1 MSVVVEKPC
10 LLSEQQ
16 INELVELELEF
27 SQRDKLEREKAE
39 ARNALEEFIYDMRD
53 KISNIYEDFI
63 KSDDGDAYR
72 SKLSTMEDWL
82 YEEGEDQPKKVR
94 RETFFGGWWI
104 DSGVAS
110 LRVASVAI
118 ALQSSGC

>member
-1 MSVVVEKPC
+1 VVVEKPC

-27 SQRDKLEREKAE
+27 SQRDKMEREKAE

-63 KSDDGDAYR
+63 KADDGDAYR

-82 YEEGEDQPKKVR
+82 YEEGEDQPKTVCR
-94 RETFFGGWWI
+94 
-104 DSGVAS
+104 
-110 LRVASVAI
+110 
-118 ALQSSGC
+118 